1 MRVKDY
7 KERISKRKFLK
18 TPLPFR
24 AYCTVHT
31 TPALGIKEKVFLHLH
46 LPISWVAAA
55 AAAAAAA
62 AVSKEKEGQKEEV
75 GDSKKSDLLS
85 SSSLVD

>member
-24 AYCTVHT
+24 AYCTVH
-31 TPALGIKEKVFLHLH
+31 AGFGDQGKSFLHLH
-46 LPISWVAAA
+46 LSISWVAAA